1 MDDLV
6 KRLIERIELTEEQ
19 ARAAA
24 GTVIE
29 YLQEHLPEP
38 VARELASLVEGAGVP
53 DDPEGARKA
62 TTAAV
67 AATTAA
73 INVTVLPGAH

>member
-1 MDDLV
+1 MDDLI
-6 KRLIERIELTEEQ
+6 KKLIERIELTEEQ

-38 VARELASLVEGAGVP
+38 MARELTSLFESSAE
-53 DDPEGARKA
+53 PEGPNQARKA

>member
-1 MDDLV
+1 MDDLI

-24 GTVIE
+24 GTVVEFLEE
-29 YLQEHLPEP
+29 YLPESMT
-38 VARELASLVEGAGVP
+38 RELARLLEGGGEP
-53 DDPEGARKA
+53 EDPEQVKKA

>member
-1 MDDLV
+1 MDDLIQ
-6 KRLIERIELTEEQ
+6 KLIERIELTEEQ

-38 VARELASLVEGAGVP
+38 MAKELTALVEGSGEPA
-53 DDPEGARKA
+53 DPEQAKKA

>member
-1 MDDLV
+1 MDDLT

-24 GTVIE
+24 QTVVEFLRE
-29 YLQEHLPEP
+29 YLPEP
-38 VARELASLVEGAGVP
+38 MAKELAWLVEGGGEP
-53 DDPEGARKA
+53 EDPEQARKA
-62 TTAAV
+62 TAAAV